1 MGLNPFKKKIQEMPI
16 NVGNAPNF
24 EEKISIGKLSL
35 PVQAKTE
42 GHTAED
48 IRLIIKE
55 WLDIIHIKMKTR
67 LNKRQ
72 VRAVTTFQ
80 GLANKYNIKTVDDYL
95 IEFRINKL
103 SEEGMSSKEL
113 VEILKARIPELQED
127 NALSKLNR
135 FLE

>member
-1 MGLNPFKKKIQEMPI
+1 MIFIFGKKNKTDSLNMIPK
-16 NVGNAPNF
+16 F
-24 EEKISIGKLSL
+24 EGEKESIGKISL
-35 PVQAKTE
+35 PVASKGE

-55 WLDIIHIKMKTR
+55 WLDQAHIKMKTR

-72 VRAVTTFQ
+72 VKAITILQ
-80 GLANKYNIKTVDDYL
+80 GLADKFDIKTLDDFL

-103 SEEGMSSKEL
+103 SEEGQSSKEL
-113 VEILKARIPELQED
+113 VDILKARMPELQED
-127 NALSKLNR
+127 NAMNKLSR

>member
-1 MGLNPFKKKIQEMPI
+1 MFKKKKDDNIGAKVDALKTRE
-16 NVGNAPNF
+16 VF
-24 EEKISIGKLSL
+24 EEKTSVSKLSL
-35 PVQAKTE
+35 PVASKSE

-55 WLDIIHIKMKTR
+55 WLEQTHIKMKTR

-80 GLANKYNIKTVDDYL
+80 GLANKYKIKTIDDYL

-103 SEEGMSSKEL
+103 SEDGMSSKEL